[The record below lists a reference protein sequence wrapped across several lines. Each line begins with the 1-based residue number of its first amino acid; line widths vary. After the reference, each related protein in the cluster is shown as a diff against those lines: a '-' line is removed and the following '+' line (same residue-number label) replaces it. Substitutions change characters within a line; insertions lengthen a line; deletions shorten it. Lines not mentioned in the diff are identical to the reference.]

1 MKLKFARAPETLT
14 RSRGLTSLGPKQMV
28 PTRQKTRFTALI
40 AMAFFGTAQPQ
51 AAARE
56 GGTACTRI
64 VTKLRELPAK
74 RCGMFRTAMCRR
86 NAGAP
91 GIRGICRQDAG
102 VATPHG
108 DGTMAGAF
116 TQSVMHAL
124 VRV

>member
-1 MKLKFARAPETLT
+1 M
-14 RSRGLTSLGPKQMV
+14 
-28 PTRQKTRFTALI
+28 RQKTRFAALV
-40 AMAFFGTAQPQ
+40 ALAFVRAAQPQ
-51 AAARE
+51 AAALQ

-74 RCGMFRTAMCRR
+74 RRGTFRTAMRRR

-91 GIRGICRQDAG
+91 GVCGICRQGAG

-108 DGTMAGAF
+108 DGAMAGSF

-124 VRV
+124 VKV

>member
-1 MKLKFARAPETLT
+1 M
-14 RSRGLTSLGPKQMV
+14 
-28 PTRQKTRFTALI
+28 RQKTGFAAHIAL
-40 AMAFFGTAQPQ
+40 AFFGTAQPQ
-51 AAARE
+51 AAARV

-64 VTKLRELPAK
+64 LTKLRELPTK
-74 RCGMFRTAMCRR
+74 RRGMFQTAMYRR
-86 NAGAP
+86 TAGAP
-91 GIRGICRQDAG
+91 GIRGICRQGAG

>member
-1 MKLKFARAPETLT
+1 M
-14 RSRGLTSLGPKQMV
+14 
-28 PTRQKTRFTALI
+28 RQKARFAAL
-40 AMAFFGTAQPQ
+40 MALAFGGTAQPQ

-64 VTKLRELPAK
+64 VTKLRELAAK
-74 RCGMFRTAMCRR
+74 RRTTFRTAMRRR
-86 NAGAP
+86 NARAP
-91 GIRGICRQDAG
+91 GIRGICRQGAG

-108 DGTMAGAF
+108 DGAMAGSF